1 MWDIFDLV
9 KREFLTHDFFE
20 KHFEESNSNRDIS
33 SSNFMQCC
41 DLVDDITPLINRT
54 SSFAVTEDNKYLAEI
69 TFPSFV
75 KEDMIDIEVIDEKR
89 TLLISTHFKDD
100 NGSETSS
107 ATVERLPDDADI
119 NSLTATFDKG
129 RLSLT
134 MDKSIK
140 ETLPKTLN
148 IHHK

>member
-9 KREFLTHDFFE
+9 KREFLTHDYLE
-20 KHFEESNSNRDIS
+20 KHFEELNKNIF
-33 SSNFMQCC
+33 NGFMQC
-41 DLVDDITPLINRT
+41 DLGDDIIPLFNKT

-75 KEDMIDIEVIDEKR
+75 TADMIDIEVIDEKR
-89 TLLISTHFKDD
+89 TLIISTHFKDD

-119 NSLTATFDKG
+119 NSLTATFEKG
-129 RLSLT
+129 KLT
-134 MDKSIK
+134 LIMDKLTK
-140 ETLPKTLN
+140 ETTPKTIN
-148 IHHK
+148 VCHK

>member
-9 KREFLTHDFFE
+9 KREFLTHDYLE
-20 KHFEESNSNRDIS
+20 KHFEEIDRNRDIF
-33 SSNFMQCC
+33 SSNFMQC
-41 DLVDDITPLINRT
+41 DLGDDITPLVNRT
-54 SSFAVTEDNKYLAEI
+54 SSFAVTEDNKYLAEV

-75 KEDMIDIEVIDEKR
+75 TADMINIEVIDEHR
-89 TLLISTHFKDD
+89 QLVISSKFKDD

-107 ATVERLPDDADI
+107 AILETLPDDADI

-129 RLSLT
+129 RLTLT
-134 MDKSIK
+134 MDKLTK
-140 ETLPKTLN
+140 ETLPKTLD

>member
-1 MWDIFDLV
+1 MWNIFDLV
-9 KREFLTHDFFE
+9 KREFLDYDWVE
-20 KHFEESNSNRDIS
+20 KHFEELNKNIF
-33 SSNFMQCC
+33 NGFMQC
-41 DLVDDITPLINRT
+41 DLGDDITPLFNKT
-54 SSFAVTEDNKYLAEI
+54 SRFTVTEDNKYLAEV
-69 TFPSFV
+69 TFPSFII
-75 KEDMIDIEVIDEKR
+75 EDMIDIEVIDEKR
-89 TLLISTHFKDD
+89 TLIISTHFKDN

-129 RLSLT
+129 RLTLT
-134 MDKSIK
+134 MDKSVK

>member
-9 KREFLTHDFFE
+9 KREFLTHDYLE
-20 KHFEESNSNRDIS
+20 KHFEEINRNRDIF
-33 SSNFMQCC
+33 SSNFMHC
-41 DLVDDITPLINRT
+41 DLGDDITPLVNKT

-75 KEDMIDIEVIDEKR
+75 TADMIDIDVIDEKH
-89 TLLISTHFKDD
+89 TLYISSHFKDD
-100 NGSETSS
+100 NGVETSS

-129 RLSLT
+129 KLSLI
-134 MDKSIK
+134 MDKLTK
-140 ETLPKTLN
+140 ETTPKTIN
-148 IHHK
+148 VCHK

>member
-1 MWDIFDLV
+1 MRDIFDLV
-9 KREFLTHDFFE
+9 KREFLDYDWVEEHFE
-20 KHFEESNSNRDIS
+20 KLNENIFNG
-33 SSNFMQCC
+33 FMQC
-41 DLVDDITPLINRT
+41 DLVDDITPLVNRT
-54 SSFAVTEDNKYLAEI
+54 SSFAVTEDNKYLAKVI
-69 TFPSFV
+69 FPSFV

-89 TLLISTHFKDD
+89 TLFISTHFKDD

-119 NSLTATFDKG
+119 NSLTATFDNG
-129 RLSLT
+129 TLFLT
-134 MDKSIK
+134 MDKSVK

>member
-9 KREFLTHDFFE
+9 KREFLDYDRVEEHFE
-20 KHFEESNSNRDIS
+20 KLNKNIFNG
-33 SSNFMQCC
+33 FMQC
-41 DLVDDITPLINRT
+41 DLDDDITPLVNKT

-75 KEDMIDIEVIDEKR
+75 TADMIDIEVIDETR
-89 TLLISTHFKDD
+89 TLIISTHFKDD
-100 NGSETSS
+100 NGSETST

-129 RLSLT
+129 KLT
-134 MDKSIK
+134 LIMDKLMK
-140 ETLPKTLN
+140 ETTPKTIN
-148 IHHK
+148 VCHK

>member
-9 KREFLTHDFFE
+9 KLKSLDYDWVEEHFE
-20 KHFEESNSNRDIS
+20 KLNKSIFNG
-33 SSNFMQCC
+33 FMQC
-41 DLVDDITPLINRT
+41 DLGDDITPLVNRT
-54 SSFAVTEDNKYLAEI
+54 SSFAVTEDNKYLAEV

-89 TLLISTHFKDD
+89 TLFISTHFKDD

-129 RLSLT
+129 RLTLT
-134 MDKSIK
+134 MDKSVK
-140 ETLPKTLN
+140 ETLPKTID

>member
-9 KREFLTHDFFE
+9 KREFLTHDYLE
-20 KHFEESNSNRDIS
+20 KHFEEIDRNRDIF
-33 SSNFMQCC
+33 SSNFMQC
-41 DLVDDITPLINRT
+41 DLGDNITPLVNKT
-54 SSFAVTEDNKYLAEI
+54 SSFAVTEDNKYLAEV

-75 KEDMIDIEVIDEKR
+75 TADMINIEVIDEHR
-89 TLLISTHFKDD
+89 QLVISSKFKDD

-107 ATVERLPDDADI
+107 AILETLPDDADI

-129 RLSLT
+129 RLTLT
-134 MDKSIK
+134 MDKLTK
-140 ETLPKTLN
+140 ETLPKTLD

>member
-9 KREFLTHDFFE
+9 KREFLTHDYLE
-20 KHFEESNSNRDIS
+20 KHFKELDKNIFNG
-33 SSNFMQCC
+33 FMQC
-41 DLVDDITPLINRT
+41 DLGDDITPLVNKT
-54 SSFAVTEDNKYLAEI
+54 SSFAVTEDNKYLAEV
-69 TFPSFV
+69 TFPSFI
-75 KEDMIDIEVIDEKR
+75 KEDMIDIEVIDETR
-89 TLLISTHFKDD
+89 TLIISTHFKDD

-129 RLSLT
+129 RLTLT
-134 MDKSIK
+134 MDKLAK

>member
-9 KREFLTHDFFE
+9 RREFLDYDRVEEHFE
-20 KHFEESNSNRDIS
+20 KLNKNIFNG
-33 SSNFMQCC
+33 FMQC
-41 DLVDDITPLINRT
+41 DLGDDITPLVNKT
-54 SSFAVTEDNKYLAEI
+54 SSFAVTEDNKYLAEV
-69 TFPSFV
+69 TFPNFLT
-75 KEDMIDIEVIDEKR
+75 EDMIDIEVIDETR
-89 TLLISTHFKDD
+89 TLIISTHFKDD

>member
-9 KREFLTHDFFE
+9 KQEFLTHDYLE
-20 KHFEESNSNRDIS
+20 KHFEEINRNRDIF
-33 SSNFMQCC
+33 SSNFMQC
-41 DLVDDITPLINRT
+41 DLVDDITPLVNRT
-54 SSFAVTEDNKYLAEI
+54 SSFAVTEDNKYLAKV

-75 KEDMIDIEVIDEKR
+75 KEDMIDIEVNDEKR
-89 TLLISTHFKDD
+89 TLSISTHFKDD

-129 RLSLT
+129 KLT
-134 MDKSIK
+134 LIMDKLTK
-140 ETLPKTLN
+140 ETTPKIIN
-148 IHHK
+148 ICHK

>member
-1 MWDIFDLV
+1 MWNIFDLV
-9 KREFLTHDFFE
+9 KREFLDYDWVEEYYE
-20 KHFEESNSNRDIS
+20 KLNQNRK
-33 SSNFMQCC
+33 NFNGFMQC
-41 DLVDDITPLINRT
+41 DLGDNITPLVNRT

-75 KEDMIDIEVIDEKR
+75 TADMIDIDVIDEKR
-89 TLLISTHFKDD
+89 TLYISSHFKDD
-100 NGSETSS
+100 NGIETSS

-119 NSLTATFDKG
+119 NSLAATFDKG
-129 RLSLT
+129 RLTLT
-134 MDKSIK
+134 MDKSVK